1 MFSLFDISH
10 FCSCLLPCAS
20 ILLTCRDIKFEIN
33 TFSGWRC
40 TVSQFE
46 HLFCFPCSIVHKNL
60 LVFIMFKFQEYHNF
74 SGICVVL
81 GDQARALWTKIQ
93 IFKVIIYSN
102 GSQWSV
108 FNPEAM
114 LSHFRVSVRI
124 LATAFFMFVLFF
136 NHLISAQLKTP
147 PQYLVKLNIY
157 IVQENIIPF
166 LKSKICCFCQFLW
179 SGISFILC
187 YPPNHFIAKST
198 DPLMAFQETDS
209 TNNNHVKYTM
219 FTNC

>member
-1 MFSLFDISH
+1 MKVSSFPVWTFV
-10 FCSCLLPCAS
+10 LLC
-20 ILLTCRDIKFEIN
+20 IKY
-33 TFSGWRC
+33 C
-40 TVSQFE
+40 
-46 HLFCFPCSIVHKNL
+46 L
-60 LVFIMFKFQEYHNF
+60 LVFIMFKFKECHNF
-74 SGICVVL
+74 SGICVLL
-81 GDQARALWTKIQ
+81 GDQARVLWTNIH
-93 IFKVIIYSN
+93 IFKVIIYSY

-114 LSHFRVSVRI
+114 LSHFHVSVRI

-147 PQYLVKLNIY
+147 PRYLVKLNIY
-157 IVQENIIPF
+157 IVQENIIQF

-179 SGISFILC
+179 SGIYFILC

-198 DPLMAFQETDS
+198 DLLMAFQATDS

-219 FTNC
+219 FTKC

>member
-1 MFSLFDISH
+1 MGANEVSSILRQCYHIFVYLRGFWLLH
-10 FCSCLLPCAS
+10 FSCLS
-20 ILLTCRDIKFEIN
+20 
-33 TFSGWRC
+33 
-40 TVSQFE
+40 
-46 HLFCFPCSIVHKNL
+46 
-60 LVFIMFKFQEYHNF
+60 
-74 SGICVVL
+74 
-81 GDQARALWTKIQ
+81 
-93 IFKVIIYSN
+93 
-102 GSQWSV
+102 
-108 FNPEAM
+108 
-114 LSHFRVSVRI
+114 
-124 LATAFFMFVLFF
+124 FFL